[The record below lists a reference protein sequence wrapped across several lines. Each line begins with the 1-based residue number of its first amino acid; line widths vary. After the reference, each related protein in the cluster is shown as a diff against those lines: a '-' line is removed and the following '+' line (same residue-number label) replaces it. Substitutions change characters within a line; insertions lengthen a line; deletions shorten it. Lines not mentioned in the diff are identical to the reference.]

1 MTKEKERIY
10 LTDITLHAKE
20 MRQTINFSKASVKG
34 RVYSTLQKNHDLN
47 KPNQDGTFSVSINL
61 PPDLKAKLD
70 SGEAE
75 LMIPEGGL
83 SVYAGKDIQ
92 EKLDQIKN
100 KERTQTIHR
109 SRGQVWR
116 SE

>member
-1 MTKEKERIY
+1 MIKEKQKIY
-10 LTDITLHAKE
+10 LTDITLHTKE
-20 MRQTINFSKASVKG
+20 MRQTINFSKASIKG
-34 RVYSTLQKNHDLN
+34 RVYSPLPKNHAADTPSKGN
-47 KPNQDGTFSVSINL
+47 SFKISINL

-70 SGEAE
+70 RGEAE

-83 SVYAGKDIQ
+83 FVYAGKDIQ
-92 EKLDQIKN
+92 EKLDHIKN

>member
-1 MTKEKERIY
+1 MSKEKIY
-10 LTDITLHAKE
+10 LTDITLHTKE
-20 MRQTINFSKASVKG
+20 MRQTVNFSKASVKG
-34 RVYSTLQKNHDLN
+34 RVYSPLPKDHSLDAQTEDN
-47 KPNQDGTFSVSINL
+47 GFCISINL

-75 LMIPEGGL
+75 LMMPEGGL
-83 SVYAGKDIQ
+83 FVYAGKDVS
-92 EKLDQIKN
+92 EKLDQIEGK
-100 KERTQTIHR
+100 KRTEIIHR